1 MCQAEDGDKL
11 RRSRALWL
19 LPLCR
24 AASLLLVPPLVSACA
39 VSHISNPFR
48 SSESDL
54 PALPSDQNR
63 MLAAAK
69 ADAAGAEAS
78 PSGASEHCPQVV
90 AWPHDRLLTIYEPG
104 HAGDTEAITHRGEI
118 TKMARECELYPD
130 HVVVK
135 YGVAGRVLLGPKGHP
150 GLVTLPVSIKVA
162 DADHRV
168 LANDA
173 AKVTTTIPQDN
184 PVGYFSVVK
193 EINFPITMG
202 TRPEDYKVFVAFDQP
217 KSGA

>member
-1 MCQAEDGDKL
+1 M
-11 RRSRALWL
+11 
-19 LPLCR
+19 
-24 AASLLLVPPLVSACA
+24 LVPMLVSACA

-48 SSESDL
+48 SGEADL
-54 PALPSDQNR
+54 PALPDQNR

-69 ADAAGAEAS
+69 ADAAGADAS
-78 PSGASEHCPQVV
+78 LNGASSHCPQVV

-104 HAGDTEAITHRGEI
+104 HVGDTQAIMHRGEI
-118 TKMARECELYPD
+118 TKMARECELFPD

-162 DADHRV
+162 DADHKV
-168 LANDA
+168 LAKDA
-173 AKVTTTIPQDN
+173 AKVSTTIPQEN

-193 EINFPITMG
+193 EISFPITMG
-202 TRPEDYKVFVAFDQP
+202 TRPEDYKVFVAFDRIQP
-217 KSGA
+217 GAG